1 MKLTRKQIK
10 EGLDQMPIDTLLLG
24 TPKTLT
30 AKQKRFAEEVAK
42 GSTKAEAYRKA
53 YDTDTKPKYQSH
65 EGQML
70 MQNPIIANYV
80 EAIKLSIEAEKY
92 LLPTHLRRL
101 TIQRLTEKALD
112 PNVNDAQQIK
122 ALELLGK
129 ITEVSLFTE
138 RKELTQQTD
147 SKDAKTKLIE
157 VLSQA
162 IKSSKALNE
171 DRRKSA
177 EELLAEISGGSAS
190 NPNPS
195 IIDQEDGY
203 LSENEAEE
211 EIATDETPPSAT
223 QPNLINGMAD
233 TMHTIPHSQSTL
245 LDADSLLSDLE
256 TPPLSN
262 SNSEGEGVS
271 ILHNTDDDMTIR
283 DTPPYRNWVPYSP
296 R

>member
-1 MKLTRKQIK
+1 
-10 EGLDQMPIDTLLLG
+10 
-24 TPKTLT
+24 
-30 AKQKRFAEEVAK
+30 
-42 GSTKAEAYRKA
+42 
-53 YDTDTKPKYQSH
+53 
-65 EGQML
+65 
-70 MQNPIIANYV
+70 
-80 EAIKLSIEAEKY
+80 
-92 LLPTHLRRL
+92 
-101 TIQRLTEKALD
+101 
-112 PNVNDAQQIK
+112 VNDAQQIK

-283 DTPPYRNWVPYSP
+283 DTPPIEIGSHTALDNIPDANWTE